1 MKSVIHKFILFF
13 VVSTG
18 FLCSG
23 AYAQDGAEVHTG
35 RAITILEAL
44 NPGGIAAGQEL
55 KVAWLDTGEVLDVVI
70 ISIRKLGNEL
80 ELEVMNR
87 ESNLFILFEVPA
99 DGISDLLF

>member
-1 MKSVIHKFILFF
+1 MNTIFQKFALSL
-13 VVSTG
+13 VVGLG

-23 AYAQDGAEVHTG
+23 AHAQDGSEVHTG

-44 NPGGIAAGQEL
+44 HPGGLAAGQEL
-55 KVAWLDTGEVLDVVI
+55 KVAWLDTGEVMNVVI
-70 ISIRKLGNEL
+70 IYIRKLGNEL

-87 ESNLFILFEVPA
+87 ESNQFILFEVPA

>member
-1 MKSVIHKFILFF
+1 MKTTFQKFVFSL

-44 NPGGIAAGQEL
+44 HPGGIAVGQEL
-55 KVAWLDTGEVLDVVI
+55 KVAWLDTGEVMDVVI
-70 ISIRKLGNEL
+70 IDIRKLGNEL

-87 ESNLFILFEVPA
+87 ESNQFILFEVPA